1 MDTCVAVDP
10 TTFAARLESAGFTDT
25 RVEKSEWPSFRFSA
39 RKPA

>member
-10 TTFAARLESAGFTDT
+10 TTFGARLESAGFTDT
-25 RVEKSEWPSFRFSA
+25 HVEKSEWPSFRFSA